1 MLRICLLSVGII
13 LGVHPSYFFFMILG
27 SKLGEVGE
35 NLVSQSCVESYL
47 LIANGFQETV
57 F

>member
-1 MLRICLLSVGII
+1 
-13 LGVHPSYFFFMILG
+13 MILG
-27 SKLGEVGE
+27 SELGEVGE

-47 LIANGFQETV
+47 LIANGCQETA